1 LSYNPKGAGIPC
13 IKFKMYDYRDLV
25 EDLEYVLNYV
35 YDKYDSPAIYFVGFS
50 LGSSYGIKLLA

>member
-1 LSYNPKGAGIPC
+1 
-13 IKFKMYDYRDLV
+13 MYDYRDLV

-35 YDKYDSPAIYFVGFS
+35 YDKFDSPAIYFVGFS